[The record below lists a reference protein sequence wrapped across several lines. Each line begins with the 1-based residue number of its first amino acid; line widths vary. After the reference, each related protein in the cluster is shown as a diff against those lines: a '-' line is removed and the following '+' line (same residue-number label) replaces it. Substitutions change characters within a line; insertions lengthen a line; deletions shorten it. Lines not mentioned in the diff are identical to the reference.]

1 MTEGDKYALKQFE
14 DKLRG
19 LIYKYEQ
26 ERELN
31 GTLARK
37 VREQEDRIR
46 ELEMQNVALEKNY
59 NNLKQAKM
67 ISLSDAEIGTARE
80 RISKLVREIDRCIES
95 LNKQ

>member
-1 MTEGDKYALKQFE
+1 MTDGDKYALKQFE
-14 DKLRG
+14 DKLCG

-67 ISLSDAEIGTARE
+67 ISLSDAEIGTTRE

>member
-1 MTEGDKYALKQFE
+1 MTDSDKYALKQFE
-14 DKLRG
+14 DKLRR
-19 LIYKYEQ
+19 LIYKFEQ

-37 VREQEDRIR
+37 VMEQEDRIR

-67 ISLSDAEIGTARE
+67 ISLSDAEIGTTRE